1 MTLRLAG
8 LAPAGRRGFVNE
20 DDDDDDDVGGDG
32 GEGAGAAAAVDVAGF
47 ASSLPSS
54 TPAIGTAAVAAAVS
68 SGSGVRER
76 LLPLPVLI
84 QFRTTRMCSGS
95 PSTWRPRRPV
105 VGDPWGGV
113 FLSFE
118 GW

>member
-20 DDDDDDDVGGDG
+20 DDDDDDVGGDG
-32 GEGAGAAAAVDVAGF
+32 GEGAGAAADVAGF

-54 TPAIGTAAVAAAVS
+54 TPAIGTAAAEAVS

-84 QFRTTRMCSGS
+84 QNH
-95 PSTWRPRRPV
+95 TW
-105 VGDPWGGV
+105 
-113 FLSFE
+113 
-118 GW
+118 